1 MRKGP
6 RHAGAVAAASPCS
19 HSSSNAMASSPALAT
34 VTASGALFGGD
45 SPAATSSPGCR
56 QPQFS
61 RGSLNKAWTS
71 SPSSASCSPQQQQ
84 QRRMRKGPN
93 RRRSGG
99 GGRGETQMKRLPNA
113 SASEA
118 SMSTPKV
125 PPQCSRRG
133 RRNSGGGD
141 VAAGV
146 STIEDVVQ
154 SVLAPQS
161 HLNMSSSVVH
171 TTSSNNGNEVGSSS
185 SPLPRQQQQRQ
196 RPPDQLNR
204 AGGKRYSK
212 PREARD
218 WTSTQ
223 LQEEAQQNQQQ
234 HRQLQ
239 SRQSR
244 RRLARGR
251 SEGSVKADPTE
262 HNLANEEEL
271 VAGDLHAAAAVW
283 TERLMVSRRP
293 RHGSRIYSPSAK
305 AAEVTLENEELLS
318 DASIRRAPS
327 RSAKKAMT
335 TSSRRS
341 AATEGG
347 RRSRHRR
354 RLSPAH
360 PVASSPTLSRESSIN
375 EAVSNAAVDEA
386 QPLPTVSR
394 AEHAADGTAA
404 ADSSRPSLRAGSK
417 PSRKQKRTLST
428 LQQQHPPGFA
438 LATAMTPVTAIAAFS
453 PLPPLPFR
461 TAQDPTIAAQQVSPI
476 THTVVAEPAL
486 PVPSSTVMQLAEFSS
501 VNGSVVDPCV
511 VAAVLPASAG
521 GAAHTVNPAVRHG
534 VRMNSTEAA
543 FRLGPPT
550 VEPSYLPP
558 PQQESEEEKQLSRR
572 GLRFGAIPFYPSAT
586 ASLGLAMTPAG
597 GTNGRDALL
606 ASLAVAVPSPQPF
619 LGSYSMS
626 PARSPPLMQ
635 PNSSPLG
642 DSIINRSQSSTG
654 GLMSGQSAFT
664 AESTAAA
671 GTPWTLTVDPLS
683 HSSPPS
689 SLGRDDADGDGV
701 SSATPSVPL
710 KSPAHGFAT
719 SASNGSNTEIHNA
732 MVDRPAMWRSAL
744 MVTNTATGAL
754 LSPATV
760 HAPSGSP
767 TVLWSGGGGGN
778 GSQTRASKHGS
789 GTSSLTAALATTTSG
804 GTGHRTSVHS
814 ASTPDGDVVREF
826 PQAPYLAVNRTTEPH
841 QPQHQHPMFGPR
853 VLSESDL
860 DRVRHN
866 RVAVSDVVAKDEG
879 TLVDTLFADVNMIE
893 DDESEVDGEDAL
905 NSRGG
910 GERWSIQLPSSS
922 VASSSGSPL
931 AASSPDARTPHS
943 TNQQSQHRPGPAS
956 TGVRMLGKEAGGQIF
971 GGGYWYPSGPWAGT
985 DAPGRGSGSSGIGT
999 GSYRA
1004 SGGDAKTSL
1013 AAAVTASIGSVSV
1026 AAGWRGLSTPPHRHR
1041 DFSASCTSV
1050 ASTISLI
1057 DPKQP
1062 QADGAAYDMAGE
1074 DDEWEMNSSAY
1085 ADSLDEAQ
1093 IQWIEEQ
1100 LRATEN
1106 PAGYF

>member
-6 RHAGAVAAASPCS
+6 RHAGAVAAASPS
-19 HSSSNAMASSPALAT
+19 SPSSSNVMASSPALAT
-34 VTASGALFGGD
+34 VTTSGALFGGG
-45 SPAATSSPGCR
+45 SPAAASSRGRR
-56 QPQFS
+56 QSQFS
-61 RGSLNKAWTS
+61 RGSLSKAWTS
-71 SPSSASCSPQQQQ
+71 SPSSASCSPQQHQQ
-84 QRRMRKGPN
+84 RSQRRMRKGPN
-93 RRRSGG
+93 HRRSGG
-99 GGRGETQMKRLPNA
+99 GGRGEALVKRLPNA
-113 SASEA
+113 SASDA
-118 SMSTPKV
+118 SISTPKV

-133 RRNSGGGD
+133 RRSSGD

-146 STIEDVVQ
+146 STVEDVVQ

-171 TTSSNNGNEVGSSS
+171 TTSSNNGNDAGSSS

-196 RPPDQLNR
+196 RPPGQLNR
-204 AGGKRYSK
+204 ARGKRYSK
-212 PREARD
+212 PREARG
-218 WTSTQ
+218 WASTQ

-234 HRQLQ
+234 HSQLQ
-239 SRQSR
+239 SQQSR
-244 RRLARGR
+244 RRLAGGR
-251 SEGSVKADPTE
+251 SEGSVKADTTE
-262 HNLANEEEL
+262 HNVANEEEQ

-283 TERLMVSRRP
+283 TERLMVSRKP
-293 RHGSRIYSPSAK
+293 PHGSRIYSPSAT

-318 DASIRRAPS
+318 DASVRQAPS

-335 TSSRRS
+335 TPSRRS

-360 PVASSPTLSRESSIN
+360 PVASSPMLSGESSIN
-375 EAVSNAAVDEA
+375 EALSDAAVDEA

-428 LQQQHPPGFA
+428 LQQQHPSGFA
-438 LATAMTPVTAIAAFS
+438 LATTMTPVTAIAAFS
-453 PLPPLPFR
+453 PPPPLPFR
-461 TAQDPTIAAQQVSPI
+461 TPQDPTIAAQQVNPI

-486 PVPSSTVMQLAEFSS
+486 PVPSSTVMRLAEFSS

-521 GAAHTVNPAVRHG
+521 GAAHAVNPAVRHG
-534 VRMNSTEAA
+534 VRMNSTEAP

-550 VEPSYLPP
+550 VEPSYLLP

-572 GLRFGAIPFYPSAT
+572 GLRFGAVPFYPSAT
-586 ASLGLAMTPAG
+586 ASLGLTMTPAG
-597 GTNGRDALL
+597 GTNGGDALL
-606 ASLAVAVPSPQPF
+606 ASLAVAVPSPQSF

-701 SSATPSVPL
+701 SSATLSVPL

-719 SASNGSNTEIHNA
+719 SASNGSNTEMHNA

-767 TVLWSGGGGGN
+767 TVLWSGGGGGGN
-778 GSQTRASKHGS
+778 RSQTRASKHGS

-804 GTGHRTSVHS
+804 GTGHRSGVHS

-826 PQAPYLAVNRTTEPH
+826 PQAPYVAVNRTTEPH

-910 GERWSIQLPSSS
+910 GERWSIQFPSSS

-956 TGVRMLGKEAGGQIF
+956 AGARMLGKEAGGQIF

-999 GSYRA
+999 GSYRT

-1013 AAAVTASIGSVSV
+1013 AAAVTASIDIEPSLR
-1026 AAGWRGLSTPPHRHR
+1026 AAPASRQLFHSSTRSSRRRTARRTTWRGRM
-1041 DFSASCTSV
+1041 TSG
-1050 ASTISLI
+1050 
-1057 DPKQP
+1057 K
-1062 QADGAAYDMAGE
+1062 
-1074 DDEWEMNSSAY
+1074 
-1085 ADSLDEAQ
+1085 
-1093 IQWIEEQ
+1093 
-1100 LRATEN
+1100 
-1106 PAGYF
+1106 